1 MKLALLG
8 VDAEILRLAAAARD
22 TGHEI
27 TWVGELPAEYA
38 AAIDAIAP
46 QAARHPPHWE
56 VLLGGT
62 IADAVLVGRGTAA
75 PELRAEQLK
84 RLAAEAVPLLVVH
97 PADVSVLTY
106 YEVDMTRRE
115 AKGIVRHYNPLASR
129 AAAADLAAWLAAG
142 HPTIGAIHQL
152 TCERHVTSDLR
163 ADVLAHLARDAELLA
178 AVAGDIRRVT
188 AIGPRSADAS
198 FASLQVQ
205 MTASGPAS
213 LRWSVRPSG
222 RPASRFIMTLIGERG
237 AAALLVDE
245 TPSGNEPAT
254 WVLEIE
260 ANDHEDRQV
269 LQCHDPAGA
278 AVEQLAAALADADA
292 ESGAARSTW
301 DAATRAMEVVD
312 AVELS
317 LEKGRTIDVY
327 QQQLTERLAFRG
339 TMAAAGCGLLLLG
352 FVAAVLVTLLGGAEG
367 AVGHRLLPAWPLVLL
382 ALLALFLVMQAIP
395 LLVQKRKGN
404 DPPTTAPGGK

>member
-1 MKLALLG
+1 
-8 VDAEILRLAAAARD
+8 
-22 TGHEI
+22 
-27 TWVGELPAEYA
+27 
-38 AAIDAIAP
+38 
-46 QAARHPPHWE
+46 
-56 VLLGGT
+56 
-62 IADAVLVGRGTAA
+62 
-75 PELRAEQLK
+75 
-84 RLAAEAVPLLVVH
+84 
-97 PADVSVLTY
+97 
-106 YEVDMTRRE
+106 
-115 AKGIVRHYNPLASR
+115 
-129 AAAADLAAWLAAG
+129 
-142 HPTIGAIHQL
+142 
-152 TCERHVTSDLR
+152 
-163 ADVLAHLARDAELLA
+163 
-178 AVAGDIRRVT
+178 
-188 AIGPRSADAS
+188 
-198 FASLQVQ
+198 
-205 MTASGPAS
+205 
-213 LRWSVRPSG
+213 
-222 RPASRFIMTLIGERG
+222 
-237 AAALLVDE
+237 LLVDE